1 MIRFVIRRLLLTIPV
16 LLGASLLIYAMV
28 YALPGDP
35 VRALAGDRPLS
46 ASVQAQIRADYN
58 LDDSFPVQY
67 GKYLWG
73 LLHGDFGKDFSG
85 RPVLET
91 IAQRLPVTVRLTI
104 VAVVFETLFGVTA
117 GILAS
122 LRRNS
127 FFDNLV
133 LISTTMLVSIP
144 VFVLG
149 FLAQFI
155 FGFKL
160 GWFPIAGI
168 ADGWFSYLL
177 PGLVLA
183 SLSMA
188 YVARLTRSAMLE
200 SFSADYVRTARAK
213 GVGRTRIVLRHVFR
227 NSLIPIVTFIGA
239 DIGSLL
245 GGAIVT
251 ESVFNLPGL
260 GRAIFDAVRS
270 QQGPVVVGI
279 VTLMV
284 FFYIFFNLIAD
295 VLYAVIDPRIRYG

>member
-1 MIRFVIRRLLLTIPV
+1 MTRYIARRLLLTIPV
-16 LLGASLLIYAMV
+16 LIGASLLIYAMV

-46 ASVQAQIRADYN
+46 PAVQAQIRADYN
-58 LDDSFPVQY
+58 LDDPFAVQY

-73 LLHGDFGKDFSG
+73 LLHGDFGSDFSG
-85 RPVLET
+85 RPVTET
-91 IAQRLPVTVRLTI
+91 ISQRLPVTVRLTV
-104 VAVVFETLFGVTA
+104 VAVVFETIFGVTA

-133 LISTTMLVSIP
+133 LVSTTMLVSIP

-149 FLAQFI
+149 FLAQYV

-160 GWFPIAGI
+160 GWFPIAGV
-168 ADGWFSYLL
+168 ADGWVSYLL

-200 SFSADYVRTARAK
+200 SLSADYIRTARAK
-213 GVGRTRIVLRHVFR
+213 GVGRTRIILRHAFR
-227 NSLIPIVTFIGA
+227 NSLIPVVTFIGA
-239 DIGSLL
+239 DIGALL

-260 GRAIFDAVRS
+260 GRAIFDAVRA

-284 FFYIFFNLIAD
+284 FFYIFFNLLAD
-295 VLYAVIDPRIRYG
+295 VLYAVIDPRIRYD

>member
-1 MIRFVIRRLLLTIPV
+1 MTRYVARRLLLTIPV
-16 LLGASLLIYAMV
+16 LIGASLLIYAMV

-46 ASVQAQIRADYN
+46 PAVQAQIRADYN
-58 LDDSFPVQY
+58 LDDPFAVQY

-73 LLHGDFGKDFSG
+73 LLHGDFGSDFSG
-85 RPVLET
+85 RPVTET
-91 IAQRLPVTVRLTI
+91 ISQRLPVTVRLTV
-104 VAVVFETLFGVTA
+104 VAVVFETIFGVTA

-133 LISTTMLVSIP
+133 LVSTTMLVSIP

-149 FLAQFI
+149 FLAQYV

-160 GWFPIAGI
+160 GWFPIAGV
-168 ADGWFSYLL
+168 ADGWVSYLL

-200 SFSADYVRTARAK
+200 SLSADYIRTARAK
-213 GVGRTRIVLRHVFR
+213 GVGRTRIILRHAFR
-227 NSLIPIVTFIGA
+227 NSLIPVVTFIGA
-239 DIGSLL
+239 DIGALL

-260 GRAIFDAVRS
+260 GRAIFDAVRA

-284 FFYIFFNLIAD
+284 FFYIFFNLLAD
-295 VLYAVIDPRIRYG
+295 VLYAVIDPRIRYD

>member
-1 MIRFVIRRLLLTIPV
+1 MTRYVARRLLLTIPV
-16 LLGASLLIYAMV
+16 LIGASLLIYAMV

-46 ASVQAQIRADYN
+46 PAVQAQIRADYN
-58 LDDSFPVQY
+58 LDDPFAVQY

-73 LLHGDFGKDFSG
+73 LLHGDFGSDFSG
-85 RPVLET
+85 RPVTET
-91 IAQRLPVTVRLTI
+91 IAQRLPVTVRLTV
-104 VAVVFETLFGVTA
+104 VAVIFETIFGVTA

-133 LISTTMLVSIP
+133 LVSTTMLVSIP

-149 FLAQFI
+149 FLAQYV

-160 GWFPIAGI
+160 GWFPIAGV
-168 ADGWFSYLL
+168 ADGWVSYLL

-200 SFSADYVRTARAK
+200 SLSADYIRTARAK
-213 GVGRTRIVLRHVFR
+213 GVGRTRIVLRHAFR
-227 NSLIPIVTFIGA
+227 NSLIPVVTFVGA
-239 DIGSLL
+239 DIGALL

-260 GRAIFDAVRS
+260 GRAIFDAVRA

-284 FFYIFFNLIAD
+284 FFYIFFNLLAD
-295 VLYAVIDPRIRYG
+295 VLYAVIDPRIRYE

>member
-104 VAVVFETLFGVTA
+104 VAVVFEILFGVTA

-160 GWFPIAGI
+160 GWVPIAGI